1 MDPRKIILV
10 EDNDDDVFLTKR
22 MFTRSKISNE
32 IVVLNDGDAAIKY
45 LFNDKGDCKLI
56 ENDLPLVMVLDLNLP
71 KVHGIDIL
79 RKIRSCE
86 STKLIPVIVLSGSRE
101 EDTLITSYLL
111 GVIAFVRKPVKFN
124 DFIEAIR
131 ELGLYILITQKQPL
145 EFLSK

>member
-1 MDPRKIILV
+1 
-10 EDNDDDVFLTKR
+10 